1 MDVAF
6 FKDRTLMEICIV
18 QNNSVLFDSFHG
30 SAQFQDS
37 RAKSAAIYHIRYRMF
52 EGKLRRANQEVTIKN
67 RMDLIREPL
76 LPQSHI

>member
-1 MDVAF
+1 MEF
-6 FKDRTLMEICIV
+6 FVVENKY
-18 QNNSVLFDSFHG
+18 VLFDSFQG
-30 SAQFQDS
+30 SAEFQNS
-37 RAKSAAIYHIRYRMF
+37 TAKSSAFYHIRYRMF

>member
-1 MDVAF
+1 
-6 FKDRTLMEICIV
+6 MEICVV
-18 QNNSVLFDSFHG
+18 QNKYVFFDSLQG

-37 RAKSAAIYHIRYRMF
+37 TAKSAAFYHIRYKMF